1 MDTNVLVDVIT
12 HPYEKNN
19 LIKNKKIKSKKL
31 MELALINS
39 KVYISK
45 TIQSEVNHV
54 LKRISRENND
64 HDINHNYKK
73 DFKKLLNKIH
83 VENVT
88 ITKNIRYDVKNMCDE
103 LCYDADYA
111 PISNDKYPPPNVSKV
126 GEWGSMFK
134 EINQIHKRQ
143 SKYDVEQ
150 LQYFAHNERKNKNI
164 MDKKILAE
172 CITIKNEINQKFYIC
187 SNDRKFFTTMYKE
200 KYYKSNIVTQTIK
213 EWFDITC
220 LSVNEMLRI
229 FELNSKR
236 S

>member
-1 MDTNVLVDVIT
+1 MIVFLDTNLVDIIT
-12 HPYEKNN
+12 YPYEKNN
-19 LIKNKKIKSKKL
+19 RIKNEKNKSKKL
-31 MELALINS
+31 IELALTNS
-39 KVYISK
+39 QVYISK
-45 TIQSEVNHV
+45 TIQSEVDHV
-54 LKRISRENND
+54 LKRISKENND

-83 VENVT
+83 VENV
-88 ITKNIRYDVKNMCDE
+88 IIPKEIRYDVKDMCIE
-103 LCYDADYA
+103 LCHDADYT
-111 PISNDKYPPPNVSKV
+111 PLSNDKHPPPNVSKV

-134 EINQIHKRQ
+134 EINRAHKRQ

-150 LQYFAHNERKNKNI
+150 LQHFAHNERENKNI

-172 CITIKNEINQKFYIC
+172 CITIKNEMDQKFYIC
-187 SNDRKFFTTMYKE
+187 SNDRKFFATMYKE

-229 FELNSKR
+229 FEL
-236 S
+236 